1 MKNLIYKGFKK
12 NKLTSKGMVGIILLF
27 TLFISGCFDFNYV
40 NQPYQADPNS
50 YFDVQISAW
59 VEGVEGGGFP
69 RFGVLL
75 PIGWVPQDS
84 ISYFIDNSYLVGTL
98 IYSESLSQSMS
109 TIDPPPENCYW
120 WVAYDTTYLSYGTF
134 NFDLRIYTDAQT
146 GTFFIDYMLGGYE
159 IPGLNYRRSNEH
171 LIIIGEPQGCA
182 PEGIVLSTQAEVDSF
197 PFNYPACSQIAGN
210 FSISGNDIT
219 NLNGLNG
226 LTQIGGSLRI
236 ENNTTLTSLIGLNDL
251 TAVGGSFFVTGN
263 SLLEDLSGL
272 NNLTTI
278 ERHFRVDTNQLLTD
292 FSGLENLVFVGR
304 DFQIVNN
311 NALASLTGLEGI
323 TSIGGNL
330 TINNN
335 SLLCNCELEV
345 ICAYLS
351 NPNGTVKISNNSPG
365 CNSMLEVAGACNLTL
380 PCQQNYS
387 FTSQIDINYFP
398 FVYPNCNEIEGNV
411 TIMGSSITNL
421 DGLSIVSSIGGNLRI
436 MSNANLTSLAG
447 LESLNSIGGY
457 LTISNNISLS
467 TCNADWLCEYLAA
480 PTGGV
485 NISNNAPGCNGI
497 IDVAYACGGL
507 PCLPPYFTYI
517 FNSQSDIDNFQ
528 AAFPN
533 CSELQGN
540 VIISGSDITDLSGLY
555 MVTSIGSYLRIESN
569 SALVSLTGLENLTS
583 IGSYLR
589 IKSNNAL
596 TSLTGLENLTSI
608 GDYLSIYNNGAL
620 ISLTGLESLTSI
632 GSYLQ
637 IGDYYAYGNPAL
649 TSLTGLESLNSIGS
663 YLLIGSNTALT
674 SLTGLENL
682 TSIGDYLSIWSNN
695 ALTSLT
701 GLENLTSIGEFLSIY
716 NNGALISL
724 TGLESLTSIGGY
736 LSIRSNNALTSLT
749 GLENLTSIGGSL
761 VIGGYIDGN
770 PQLTSLT
777 GLENL
782 TSIGGSLE
790 IVSNNAL
797 TSLTGLDNIAANSIT
812 NLYIHNN
819 SSLST
824 CEVQS
829 ICDYLAAPNGTVT
842 ISNNAPGCNSQAQ
855 VIAACATVGID
866 EAVAGS
872 GFSIFPNPFTGQL
885 SIEFNLPQA
894 SMVSIQ
900 IFNAM
905 GARVAELHHGQLPA
919 GQQQFTWHADDLPKG
934 MYFCRVQFDRQLT
947 TQKLIKL

>member
-583 IGSYLR
+583 IG
-589 IKSNNAL
+589 
-596 TSLTGLENLTSI
+596 
-608 GDYLSIYNNGAL
+608 
-620 ISLTGLESLTSI
+620 
-632 GSYLQ
+632 
-637 IGDYYAYGNPAL
+637 
-649 TSLTGLESLNSIGS
+649 
-663 YLLIGSNTALT
+663 
-674 SLTGLENL
+674 
-682 TSIGDYLSIWSNN
+682 
-695 ALTSLT
+695 
-701 GLENLTSIGEFLSIY
+701 EFLSIY